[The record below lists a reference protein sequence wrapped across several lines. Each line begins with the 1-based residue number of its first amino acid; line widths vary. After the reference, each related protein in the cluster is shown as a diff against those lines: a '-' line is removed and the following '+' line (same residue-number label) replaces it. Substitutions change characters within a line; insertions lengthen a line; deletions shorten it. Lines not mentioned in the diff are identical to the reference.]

1 MNRLRNLVKRSN
13 NIHSLIGNVVFA
25 AFSMLLFL
33 LMVRLLSKDMY
44 GRWIIFI
51 TTISLLDMLRLGLTG
66 TGAIRAISTSTGND
80 QYRNISASYKLSI
93 YTTLAISAIFV
104 PIYFIF
110 KSHFVDSYY
119 FPVLL
124 FYPLL
129 AFANLAHMQ
138 ATTYSQG
145 LINFKRVMIIR
156 SLVGVLNCLFIAGYI
171 WFFDE
176 TLTGIIITYS
186 LSDIA
191 VSLLVIFLKW
201 DGHQHLKLKSKENIL
216 SLLHFG
222 KYSTASFIGSN
233 LLRSSDTIIISLS
246 VIMGAPAVA
255 IYTIPLKFVEMIEIP
270 LRSFTATAFPK
281 LSTAF
286 QTGKSEFSKVMN
298 MYLSYS
304 VLMLIP
310 VIIVIPVFSE
320 YILRF
325 FGGKNYADSIELQ
338 KQILYIISIYI
349 IALPYDRYSGI
360 ALFAFNKPELNFYK
374 VIIML
379 VINIIFDCIAVFIF
393 HSLQMVAIGSVIFTF
408 AGIFIGWYYIT
419 KFSNLTIHE
428 SIKAVINTTS
438 YISNRFLKTKFK

>member
-1 MNRLRNLVKRSN
+1 MNRLKSLVKRSN
-13 NIHSLIGNVVFA
+13 NIHSLIGNVVYA

-33 LMVRLLSKDMY
+33 LMVRLLNKDMY

-66 TGAIRAISTSTGND
+66 TGAIRAISTSIGNE
-80 QYRNISASYKLSI
+80 QYLNISASYKLGI

-104 PIYFIF
+104 PIYYIF
-110 KSHFVDSYY
+110 KSYFVDSYY

-176 TLTGIIITYS
+176 TLIGIIITYS

-191 VSLLVIFLKW
+191 VSLLVMVFKW
-201 DGHQHLKLKSKENIL
+201 DGHQYLKLKSKENII

-286 QTGKSEFSKVMN
+286 QTGKYEFGKVLN

-304 VLMLIP
+304 VFMLIP
-310 VIIVIPVFSE
+310 VIIILPFFSE
-320 YILRF
+320 FILRF
-325 FGGKNYADSIELQ
+325 LGGKNYADSIELQ

-374 VIIML
+374 VVIML
-379 VINIIFDCIAVFIF
+379 TINVIFDFIAVFVF

-419 KFSNLTIHE
+419 KFSNLTIVE
-428 SIKAVINTTS
+428 SIKAVANTTS
-438 YISNRFLKTKFK
+438 YISNKFLKTKFK

>member
-1 MNRLRNLVKRSN
+1 MNRIKSLIKRSN

-66 TGAIRAISTSTGND
+66 TGAIRAISTNTGNE
-80 QYRNISASYKLSI
+80 QFRFISASYKLSI

-104 PIYFIF
+104 PIYFILKPYF
-110 KSHFVDSYY
+110 TDSYY
-119 FPVLL
+119 LPVLL

-145 LINFKRVMIIR
+145 LVNFKRVMIIR
-156 SLVGVLNCLFIAGYI
+156 SLVGGLNCLFITVYI
-171 WFFDE
+171 WFFRA

-186 LSDIA
+186 LSDIV
-191 VSLLVIFLKW
+191 VSILVIFLKW
-201 DGHQHLKLKSKENIL
+201 DGHQHLKIKSIENLI
-216 SLLHFG
+216 SLLQFG

-233 LLRSSDTIIISLS
+233 LLRGSDTIIISLS

-281 LSTAF
+281 LSSAF
-286 QTGKSEFSKVMN
+286 QSGKSEFGKVMN

-310 VIIVIPVFSE
+310 VIIVIPFFSE

-379 VINIIFDCIAVFIF
+379 AINVIFDCIAVFIF
-393 HSLQMVAIGSVIFTF
+393 HSLIMVAIGSAIFTF
-408 AGIFIGWYYIT
+408 AGIFIGWHYIK
-419 KFSNLTIHE
+419 KFSNLSIIE
-428 SIKAVINTTS
+428 SIKAVFSTIGYVFNKFF
-438 YISNRFLKTKFK
+438 RTKLG